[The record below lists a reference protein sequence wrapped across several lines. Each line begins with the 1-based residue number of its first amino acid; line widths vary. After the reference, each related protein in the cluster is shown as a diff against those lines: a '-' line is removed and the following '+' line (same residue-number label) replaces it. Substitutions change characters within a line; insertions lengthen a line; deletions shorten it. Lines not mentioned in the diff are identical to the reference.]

1 MKFSKQSLEEQA
13 VEYLREKIISGDY
26 GVGEKLVE
34 STLSKDLEL
43 SRTTIRMALNTLA
56 NEGLVIQKPYAGWR
70 VVSFTE
76 DDLWEIYHLRV
87 ALESQAAEMLAERIT
102 DEKGAKLKAL
112 FEQYVALCQS
122 DTVDLDEVCQFDLQL
137 HQLIVELSGS
147 QRLAR
152 MYNSVLN
159 QLMMF
164 IRMTHL
170 DFDAKESANSHT
182 QLVAAIC
189 EGKSALAGKLAKEN
203 ITTFTELG
211 KNLKQNR
218 K

>member
-13 VEYLREKIISGDY
+13 VEYLREKIISGVY

-70 VVSFTE
+70 VVSFSE

-87 ALESQAAEMLAERIT
+87 AFESQAAEMLAERIT
-102 DEKGAKLKAL
+102 DEKREKLKAF
-112 FEQYVALCQS
+112 FEQYVALCES
-122 DTVDLDEVCQFDLQL
+122 DNVCLNDICQFDLKL
-137 HQLIVELSGS
+137 HQLIVVLSGS

-159 QLMMF
+159 QLLMF
-164 IRMTHL
+164 IHMTHF

-182 QLVAAIC
+182 SLVEAIC
-189 EGKSALAGKLAKEN
+189 KGQPALAGKLAKEN

-211 KNLKQNR
+211 KKLKESR